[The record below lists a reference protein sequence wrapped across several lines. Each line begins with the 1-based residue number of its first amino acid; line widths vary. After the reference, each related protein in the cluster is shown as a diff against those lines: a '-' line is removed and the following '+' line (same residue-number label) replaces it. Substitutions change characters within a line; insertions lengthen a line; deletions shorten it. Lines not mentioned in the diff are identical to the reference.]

1 MSPPKPPLSLVGP
14 GTTGPAPP
22 RALGPP
28 GLALWNRV
36 QAEYR
41 ILDSGGTEI
50 LCLAAQALDRAER
63 LSAAIA
69 ADGETVLTRTGI
81 RAHPALRDEIANR
94 ALVARLLGKLG
105 IASEPINRPDAQVA
119 AQVGYHR

>member
-50 LCLAAQALDRAER
+50 FCLAAQALDPAER
-63 LSAAIA
+63 LSAAIS
-69 ADGETVLTRTGI
+69 GGGGTGLTPPRTPPP
-81 RAHPALRDEIANR
+81 PALRGENAKQ
-94 ALVARLLGKLG
+94 APLPPPLG
-105 IASEPINRPDAQVA
+105 
-119 AQVGYHR
+119 

>member
-1 MSPPKPPLSLVGP
+1 MAPPNPPLSLVGP

-50 LCLAAQALDRAER
+50 LCLAAPALDRAER
-63 LSAAIA
+63 LLAAIA
-69 ADGETVLTRTGI
+69 AGGAKGLTRA
-81 RAHPALRDEIANR
+81 RPPAPPALPGQIAKPAAR
-94 ALVARLLGKLG
+94 ARPLG
-105 IASEPINRPDAQVA
+105 QT
-119 AQVGYHR
+119 